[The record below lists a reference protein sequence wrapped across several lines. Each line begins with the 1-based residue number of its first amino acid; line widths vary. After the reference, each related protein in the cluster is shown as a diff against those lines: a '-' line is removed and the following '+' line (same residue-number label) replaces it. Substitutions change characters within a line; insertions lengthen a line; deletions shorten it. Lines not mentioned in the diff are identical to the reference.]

1 MSLAGSHRSWSGTKK
16 TGRIVVR
23 ESDRP
28 AKWPISIFLF
38 RERPAGAAAHS
49 RKADDKLAK
58 FWLAPVREAYN
69 YGFSPRELNRIAAIT
84 HENEPALLKAW
95 HDYFNRDDGT
105 GDGQEGPSD

>member
-1 MSLAGSHRSWSGTKK
+1 MSANR
-16 TGRIVVR
+16 
-23 ESDRP
+23 
-28 AKWPISIFLF
+28 
-38 RERPAGAAAHS
+38 AAPDGGHVANGHIHVK
-49 RKADDKLAK
+49 RDDKLAK
-58 FWLAPVREAYN
+58 FWLAPAREAYN